1 MYIQKTGEFEEE
13 VHRLHKDN
21 LRDALMAWEKKCS
34 RLSDKVVDLE
44 LGSQMLRKNAQF
56 FNLQHAMEKWKY
68 GIKVKKLTQKV
79 EEMYGRFTPADKA
92 KELTLEIRS
101 IA

>member
-1 MYIQKTGEFEEE
+1 
-13 VHRLHKDN
+13 
-21 LRDALMAWEKKCS
+21 
-34 RLSDKVVDLE
+34 
-44 LGSQMLRKNAQF
+44 MLRKNAQF